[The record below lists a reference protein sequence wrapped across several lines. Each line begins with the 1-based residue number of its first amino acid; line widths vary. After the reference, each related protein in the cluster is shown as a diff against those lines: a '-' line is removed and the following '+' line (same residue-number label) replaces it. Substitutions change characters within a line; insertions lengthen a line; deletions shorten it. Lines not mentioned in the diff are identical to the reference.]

1 MPQSLQNKAGQA
13 GPDPI
18 LLTPDFL
25 KSWPL
30 PQPDE
35 AGDKEDRGRALIVGG
50 SAMMPGAVILAAT
63 AALRAGAGKLQIGTA
78 ASIQQHVA
86 VAIPESLVFPL
97 PETKEAGI
105 DKAAV
110 PAIVE
115 KANAASALLI
125 GPGMVNAEAVAR
137 LVEGVLK
144 SLERGKP
151 VVILDAEGF
160 GCLKDTPKL
169 FHEHD
174 CQGIITPHA
183 GEMAH
188 LLGLEKA
195 EILRD
200 PAKIARQ
207 AASYFQ
213 AVVALKGSTTFIA
226 GPDGQMYENRT
237 GNVGLATSGS
247 GDTLSG
253 IVTGLA
259 ARGAPPIQAAAWAV
273 YLHGS
278 AGDKLAARLGPLG
291 FLARELLAEIPGLM
305 AGFSPK

>member
-1 MPQSLQNKAGQA
+1 MPQSPQNKTGQA

-25 KSWPL
+25 KNWPL

-35 AGDKEDRGRALIVGG
+35 AGDKESRGRALIVGG
-50 SAMMPGAVILAAT
+50 SSLMPGAVILAAT

-78 ASIQQHVA
+78 ASIQQSVG

-97 PETKEAGI
+97 PETKEAGVAI
-105 DKAAV
+105 LAV
-110 PAIVE
+110 PAILE

-125 GPGMVNAEAVAR
+125 GPGMVHAEAVAA
-137 LVEGVLK
+137 LVQAV
-144 SLERGKP
+144 LERLDQDKP

-160 GCLKDTPKL
+160 RCLKNIPKL
-169 FHEHD
+169 FHEHN

-183 GEMAH
+183 GEMAS
-188 LLGLEKA
+188 LLGLEKT

-200 PAKIARQ
+200 PAPIARQ
-207 AASYFQ
+207 AAGYFQ
-213 AVVALKGSTTFIA
+213 AVVALKGANTFIA
-226 GPDGQMYENRT
+226 GPDGKLYENRT

-278 AGDKLAARLGPLG
+278 AGDKLAAHLGPLG
-291 FLARELLAEIPGLM
+291 FLARELLDEIPGLM
-305 AGFSPK
+305 AALTPK

>member
-1 MPQSLQNKAGQA
+1 MPQSPQNKPGQA
-13 GPDPI
+13 GPEAE
-18 LLTPDFL
+18 LLTPEFL

-50 SAMMPGAVILAAT
+50 SAEMPGAVILAAT
-63 AALRAGAGKLQIGTA
+63 GALRAGAGKLQIGTP
-78 ASIQQHVA
+78 ASIQQNVA

-97 PETKEAGI
+97 PETKEAGV
-105 DKAAV
+105 DKAAL
-110 PAIVE
+110 PTILE
-115 KANAASALLI
+115 KAKAANALLV
-125 GPGMVNAEAVAR
+125 GPGMVQAEAVGR
-137 LVEGVLK
+137 LVEGILK
-144 SLERGKP
+144 GLEQGKT

-160 GCLKDTPKL
+160 SCLKDSPGL
-169 FHEHD
+169 FREHG

-188 LLGLEKA
+188 LLGLEKG

-200 PAKIARQ
+200 PAEIARQ
-207 AASYFQ
+207 AANFFQ
-213 AVVALKGSTTFIA
+213 AVVALKGSNTFIA
-226 GPDGQMYENRT
+226 GSDGEMYLNRT
-237 GNVGLATSGS
+237 GNIGLATSGS

-253 IVTGLA
+253 IVAGLA

-278 AGDKLAARLGPLG
+278 AGDKLAARVGPLG

-305 AGFSPK
+305 AGLTSK

>member
-1 MPQSLQNKAGQA
+1 MSQLPQNKSAQA
-13 GPDPI
+13 GPDPVV
-18 LLTPDFL
+18 LTPDFL
-25 KSWPL
+25 KNWPL

-35 AGDKEDRGRALIVGG
+35 AGDKEDRGRALVVGG
-50 SAMMPGAVILAAT
+50 SAMMPGAIILAAT

-78 ASIQQHVA
+78 ASIQQTVA
-86 VAIPESLVFPL
+86 VAIPESLVFSL

-105 DKAAV
+105 DKSAV

-115 KANAASALLI
+115 KANAASSLLI
-125 GPGMVNAEAVAR
+125 GPGMVHPEAVAR

-144 SLERGKP
+144 RLESAKP

-160 GCLKDTPKL
+160 RCLKDIPKL
-169 FHEHD
+169 FHEHG
-174 CQGIITPHA
+174 CQGVITPHA
-183 GEMAH
+183 GEMAS
-188 LLGLEKA
+188 LLGLEKS
-195 EILRD
+195 EILSN
-200 PAKIARQ
+200 PASIARQ
-207 AASYFQ
+207 AAVYFQ
-213 AVVALKGSTTFIA
+213 AVVALKGSNTFIA
-226 GPDGQMYENRT
+226 APDGEMYENRT

-253 IVTGLA
+253 ILTGLA

-291 FLARELLAEIPGLM
+291 FLARELLPEIPGIM
-305 AGFSPK
+305 ASLSPT